1 MQMLR
6 NSLRGYLALSLVVRW
21 RSVQFLLC
29 CLSSCRNGDFA
40 VSSVPDVLDIGLVQ
54 EGAQLIVHGASL
66 DAQFFALHRGLGGG
80 EGAGHH
86 MQEGKGADVGSRGL
100 LLLLLLAQAVVEG

>member
-1 MQMLR
+1 MQF
-6 NSLRGYLALSLVVRW
+6 SLCG
-21 RSVQFLLC
+21 
-29 CLSSCRNGDFA
+29 LSSCRKGEFA

-54 EGAQLIVHGASL
+54 EGAQLIVHGAAL
-66 DAQFFALHRGLGGG
+66 DAQFFAFHGGLVGG
-80 EGAGHH
+80 EGVGHH